1 MNNKLVGASVWESEL
16 YEHLI
21 SHENNERELLV
32 EYKRTASDSQSR
44 AFQYLADLIIDDEVR
59 HHRIFRELASA
70 LKTDAEFRPDEP
82 AVPRLDHWGPDA
94 ASVVEDT
101 TKLLER
107 EHADADELRRLSR
120 QLKDLKDV
128 TIWQLLAS
136 CPEVSVA
143 RPRDGPQGS
152 ADGGATRV
160 VPGVVSPLGDSK
172 HQGDGPDHKHP
183 MLYAH

>member
-1 MNNKLVGASVWESEL
+1 VTNNLLPNKLRGASVWESEL
-16 YEHLI
+16 YEHLM
-21 SHENNERELLV
+21 SHESSERELLV

-70 LKTDAEFRPDEP
+70 LKTDAEFRPEQP

-101 TKLLER
+101 TRLLDR

-120 QLKDLKDV
+120 QFKDLKDE
-128 TIWQLLAS
+128 TMWQLLVKLMEMDTAKHIAIL
-136 CPEVSVA
+136 EFIRGHA
-143 RPRDGPQGS
+143 RKSR
-152 ADGGATRV
+152 
-160 VPGVVSPLGDSK
+160 
-172 HQGDGPDHKHP
+172 
-183 MLYAH
+183 